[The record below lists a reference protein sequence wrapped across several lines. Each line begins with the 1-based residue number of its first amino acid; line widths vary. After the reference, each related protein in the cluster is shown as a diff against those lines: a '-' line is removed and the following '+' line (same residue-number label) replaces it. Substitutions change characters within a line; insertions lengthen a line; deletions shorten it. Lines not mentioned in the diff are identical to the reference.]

1 MSYQIS
7 NNNTFTTAP
16 TSPNPYITRKL
27 NNIEEAR
34 MMKKERNDWTKIYHK
49 MLKGIE
55 AMIDVQRR
63 IKNVIKIAAEAN
75 MIITE
80 MEEVIL
86 EASID
91 NWVTNATN
99 IIGVSEDLRYLVQSN
114 MENQIFQIQR
124 MLADKLDTYKGKGN
138 IYVDDNVQEIQN
150 LYKEEEVKKEEGEIE
165 NEKVILVKP
174 YETSKTTTSSSS
186 AQMSFIMDEVKNLAK
201 YMKFV

>member
-1 MSYQIS
+1 
-7 NNNTFTTAP
+7 
-16 TSPNPYITRKL
+16 
-27 NNIEEAR
+27 
-34 MMKKERNDWTKIYHK
+34 MKKERNDWTKIYHK

-55 AMIDVQRR
+55 VMIDVQRR

-80 MEEVIL
+80 IKEVIL

-91 NWVTNATN
+91 NRVTNATN
-99 IIGVSEDLRYLVQSN
+99 ITEVSEDLRYLVQSN
-114 MENQIFQIQR
+114 IENQIFQIQR

-165 NEKVILVKP
+165 NEKVILVKL